1 MCGNDG
7 GANVEDKS
15 KRTRARGGGNGD
27 NIQVQSSEGHSQSY
41 RHHDNHGHGKK
52 PRAHGKNSEDNNSG
66 KKPTRYIHPQVFKM
80 FQRAQYL
87 MRNGDNVVAQRLL
100 IRCLELNHMIHIV
113 G

>member
-1 MCGNDG
+1 MC
-7 GANVEDKS
+7 AATTAEPNVEDKS

-27 NIQVQSSEGHSQSY
+27 NIQVQSSGSHSQSY

-52 PRAHGKNSEDNNSG
+52 PRAHGKNSETATAARN
-66 KKPTRYIHPQVFKM
+66 PRYAPQVFKM